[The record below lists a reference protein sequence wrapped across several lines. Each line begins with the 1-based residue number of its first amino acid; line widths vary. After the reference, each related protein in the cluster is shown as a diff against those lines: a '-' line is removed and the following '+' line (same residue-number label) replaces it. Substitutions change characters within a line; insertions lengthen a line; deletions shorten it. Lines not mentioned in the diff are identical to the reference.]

1 MDRVLPKKSLFF
13 PWKQFYENFRETDF
27 TEKIVFLGNNTR
39 SITIWKGPKS
49 LTLGKS
55 HADDKAQIAQFS
67 TKDAEKF
74 GDYEAMLNS
83 MVAAVDPLLD
93 HAPPS
98 LYEGLKA
105 KITSGIPILK
115 AGLKLGNEA
124 SVFYEMMTAPTTKI
138 LNKWFE
144 SEPLKA
150 TLATDACIGA
160 MISPGIIYLTK
171 NILICLYNKIIFPCF
186 LLYFVLF

>member
-1 MDRVLPKKSLFF
+1 M
-13 PWKQFYENFRETDF
+13 
-27 TEKIVFLGNNTR
+27 
-39 SITIWKGPKS
+39 
-49 LTLGKS
+49 TLGKS

-74 GDYEAMLNS
+74 GEYEAMLNS